1 MAKRATNCGL
11 TIILIAL
18 VILIVATSIVGFF
31 PQLFE
36 NPLVGQR
43 VLPGFVPENVTTI
56 QIDGVPVISKEDGHW
71 RIVPFDGYP
80 ANEDLIQSN
89 LLEVA
94 NMTVCAVKRG
104 ATHKRKAMRIRHRVA
119 FLDEQ
124 GIVIGNLV
132 LGLEHV
138 ERYSGFVDSFSIP
151 IGKYLEVGDK
161 VVLVKPV
168 LAPFTG
174 RPGAWIGKPVLM
186 MPDHVYAMHWRNR
199 YAPIVSIEY
208 NFDGEGFRMEKDSE
222 GKLALTYASG
232 VEELL
237 FWEPSYRFRIS
248 FQRIESLEHFNHEH
262 KGERMASGSLTICTT
277 DGTNTYSSCA
287 KLYRGTDDTGYVIL
301 GNWVYVK
308 ESWDTRTWF
317 PARRIPKEE

>member
-1 MAKRATNCGL
+1 MDTKHHVTFRDNEGE
-11 TIILIAL
+11 IL
-18 VILIVATSIVGFF
+18 G
-31 PQLFE
+31 
-36 NPLVGQR
+36 
-43 VLPGFVPENVTTI
+43 
-56 QIDGVPVISKEDGHW
+56 K
-71 RIVPFDGYP
+71 
-80 ANEDLIQSN
+80 
-89 LLEVA
+89 
-94 NMTVCAVKRG
+94 
-104 ATHKRKAMRIRHRVA
+104 
-119 FLDEQ
+119 
-124 GIVIGNLV
+124 LV
-132 LGLEHV
+132 LGAVHLEV
-138 ERYSGFVDSFSIP
+138 KEGFVDTIVKRDGRS
-151 IGKYLEVGDK
+151 LELDGE

-168 LAPFTG
+168 LRPFSG
-174 RPGAWIGKPVLM
+174 WCCDWITAPVLM